1 MSAEAAQLANEAAKE
16 GVLGTLGVN
25 WKLLIAQL
33 INFSVVL
40 LVMWKWVYTP
50 LLKLIEDRQKKVEQ
64 GIRDAE
70 ASARSRS
77 ESERQ
82 AETAILAAR
91 KEAQR
96 LLEEATTAGDR
107 LRAEMAGQA
116 NEQVA
121 RIVEE
126 GRRKLAEEKEK
137 AVKDAKNEIAG
148 LVVAATEKVLAE
160 TTTDQ
165 QHRELIEASARRIIS

>member
-1 MSAEAAQLANEAAKE
+1 MEEIKQSL
-16 GVLGTLGVN
+16 LGTLGIN

-40 LVMWKWVYTP
+40 FVMWKWVYTP

-96 LLEEATTAGDR
+96 LLEEAAAAGER
-107 LRAEMAGQA
+107 LRGDMARQA
-116 NEQVA
+116 DEQVA
-121 RIVEE
+121 KIVEE
-126 GRRKLAEEKEK
+126 GRRKLADEKDK
-137 AVKDAKNEIAG
+137 AVKEAKSEIAG
-148 LVVAATEKVLAE
+148 LVVAAAEKVLAE
-160 TTTDQ
+160 TTTDR
-165 QHRELIEASARRIIS
+165 QHRELIEAAAKRIVS

>member
-1 MSAEAAQLANEAAKE
+1 MSAEAAQLANEVAKE
-16 GVLGTLGVN
+16 SLLGTFGIN

-40 LVMWKWVYTP
+40 FVMWKWVYTP
-50 LLKLIEDRQKKVEQ
+50 LLKLIEDRQKKIEQ

-96 LLEEATTAGDR
+96 QASRRAGR
-107 LRAEMAGQA
+107 QNRRRRPPE
-116 NEQVA
+116 
-121 RIVEE
+121 I
-126 GRRKLAEEKEK
+126 GRRERQGRQGSQER
-137 AVKDAKNEIAG
+137 D
-148 LVVAATEKVLAE
+148 
-160 TTTDQ
+160 
-165 QHRELIEASARRIIS
+165 RRPGRRRRGKSPGGNDD